1 MPFVIILLVLVY
13 KLGYRAGRR
22 SGHNDPM
29 APRHANPQPL
39 AGAITQEIRR

>member
-22 SGHNDPM
+22 SVL
-29 APRHANPQPL
+29 R
-39 AGAITQEIRR
+39 